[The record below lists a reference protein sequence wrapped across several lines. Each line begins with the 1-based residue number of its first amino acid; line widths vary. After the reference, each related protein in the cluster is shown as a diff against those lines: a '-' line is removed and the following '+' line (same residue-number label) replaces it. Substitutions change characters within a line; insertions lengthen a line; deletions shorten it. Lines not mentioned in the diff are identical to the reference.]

1 MGTPKP
7 LLVLVFRLFGD
18 VVPNVPKK
26 NEQWGRRAER
36 GRNNAKFNTDKAA
49 RAKCP
54 VKGGISKEAYEPA
67 DIS

>member
-1 MGTPKP
+1 M
-7 LLVLVFRLFGD
+7 LVLALRLFED

-36 GRNNAKFNTDKAA
+36 WRNNVKFNADKAA